1 MRSNKIAEYLMYR
14 FSDQELLDMAR
25 EQSRTIQEKTTL
37 EKKKSELAKTLAGEI
52 EGKQGLIDKLSECI
66 RNGYAWRD
74 IECVV
79 YYDSPKPGMAE
90 IVRTDTGDI
99 AKIRRMTSDEMQYR
113 LELGLETEAEPETEA
128 EKLGLPVAA
137 PPVEW
142 RTADEIRDGVPL
154 VREN

>member
-1 MRSNKIAEYLMYR
+1 MRANKITEYLMYQ

-79 YYDSPKPGMAE
+79 QYDSPKPGMAE
-90 IVRTDTGDI
+90 IVRTDTGEV
-99 AKIRRMTSDEMQYR
+99 AKTRRMTADELQYR
-113 LELGLETEAEPETEA
+113 LELNPEPEAETEEP
-128 EKLGLPVAA
+128 GCVISVVAT
-137 PPVEW
+137 PEW
-142 RTADEIRDGVPL
+142 RTADEIRDGVPFA
-154 VREN
+154 REQ